1 MSKPQNTEGT
11 HIFQKIIPWCTAV
24 SVRFHMQ
31 YSLSIG
37 MYYSS
42 PVQQA
47 QLFDSIL

>member
-11 HIFQKIIPWCTAV
+11 HIFQKIVPWCTAV
-24 SVRFHMQ
+24 SVWFHMQ